1 MLRILH
7 LDDSDP
13 DRELICRAMV
23 AQGIK
28 AEVHGAKSGED
39 FARIL
44 ADVPVDLVLCDSGG
58 PRFHGREALALVRQ
72 LQPDAVFVFVTG
84 QCKGAI
90 AESLAASGADGIV
103 RKDYLAEM
111 AEVLPRAFERQGRA
125 LYPPIPPAETK
136 SAG

>member
-1 MLRILH
+1 MPRLSALLRQSIIHPVSRLTLSCMLRILH

-28 AEVHGAKSGED
+28 AEVHCAKSAED

-58 PRFHGREALALVRQ
+58 TMFHGREALALVRQ
-72 LQPDAVFVFVTG
+72 LQPEAV
-84 QCKGAI
+84 
-90 AESLAASGADGIV
+90 
-103 RKDYLAEM
+103 
-111 AEVLPRAFERQGRA
+111 
-125 LYPPIPPAETK
+125 
-136 SAG
+136 